1 MSEKY
6 KVQDSRIPHFI
17 TCTIVD
23 WVDVF
28 TRPVYKDLII
38 DALRNCQK
46 NKGLIVHAYCI
57 MTNHVHF
64 IVSADKDYVL
74 PDIIRDFKRYTS
86 RKIIEIMEDRFESR
100 RKWMLKKFKSA
111 ADRIKRNKT
120 FKLWK
125 DGFHPIEL
133 SSNSLQDQRL
143 EYLHQNP
150 VKAGIVWSAEE
161 YKYSSAAYYAGNRTD
176 SLLDVDMIQ

>member
-6 KVQDSRIPHFI
+6 KVQDSTIPHFI

-28 TRPVYKDLII
+28 TRPEYKDLII
-38 DALRNCQK
+38 RSLKYCQQ

-64 IVSADKDYVL
+64 IVSAGGEYAL
-74 PDIIRDFKRYTS
+74 PEIIRDFKRYTS
-86 RKIIEIMEDRFESR
+86 GKIVEIIKGTFESR
-100 RKWMLKKFKSA
+100 RVWMLKKFKFA
-111 ADRIKRNKT
+111 AGRIKRNSA
-120 FKLWK
+120 FKIWK

-150 VKAGIVWSAEE
+150 V
-161 YKYSSAAYYAGNRTD
+161 
-176 SLLDVDMIQ
+176 L